1 MEKIDFET
9 VLVEASRLPYV
20 KIDREL
26 FLRKELRGKYS
37 KEIVVLAIEYNPAYA
52 GIKAEDLDQI
62 AKSCITSETTKVT
75 ALSAAAGIPGGFGLI
90 GAIPA
95 DLAQYFGHILRAL
108 QELIYIYGWKEL
120 DLNTNNMS
128 EETKNI
134 LTLFVGIM
142 FGVNGAATAVNKMAG
157 QMAKQVA
164 KKLPQKAL
172 TKGVVYPVVKKVA
185 TMLGVHMTKDI
196 FAKGVSKAIPV
207 LGAAISGG
215 LTYVTYKPMAE
226 KLKRYLET
234 CEIANVDFYKEMQN
248 EDIIDVKVTE
258 A

>member
-37 KEIVVLAIEYNPAYA
+37 KEIVDLAIEYNPAYA

>member
-37 KEIVVLAIEYNPAYA
+37 KEIVDLAIEYNPAYA
-52 GIKAEDLDQI
+52 GIKVEDLDQI

-75 ALSAAAGIPGGFGLI
+75 ALSAAAGIPGGFGVI

-142 FGVNGAATAVNKMAG
+142 FGVNGATTAVNKMAA

-172 TKGVVYPVVKKVA
+172 TNGVVYPVVKKVA

-215 LTYVTYKPMAE
+215 LTYITYKPMAE

-234 CEIANVDFYKEMQN
+234 CEIADVDFYKEMQT
-248 EDIIDVKVTE
+248 EDIIDIEVTE